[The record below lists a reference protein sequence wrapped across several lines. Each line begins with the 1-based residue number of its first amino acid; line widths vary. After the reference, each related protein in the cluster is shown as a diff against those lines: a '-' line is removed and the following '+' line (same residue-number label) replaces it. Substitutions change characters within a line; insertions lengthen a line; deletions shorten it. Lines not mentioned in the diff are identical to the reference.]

1 MNARLRKEHRVV
13 VIVAALA
20 VIALAFLPLAWSAPG
35 SGPGAGPGGGG
46 RPRGPVGPGVN
57 QSFTVV
63 EEGGETKVVP
73 ARLRAPLQE
82 VPVGSLTDAERDG
95 ILFMRE
101 EEKLARDLYMAFG
114 QKWNARVFA
123 NIARSETSHM
133 EAIKFLL
140 NRY

>member
-1 MNARLRKEHRVV
+1 
-13 VIVAALA
+13 
-20 VIALAFLPLAWSAPG
+20 
-35 SGPGAGPGGGG
+35 
-46 RPRGPVGPGVN
+46 
-57 QSFTVV
+57 
-63 EEGGETKVVP
+63 
-73 ARLRAPLQE
+73 
-82 VPVGSLTDAERDG
+82 
-95 ILFMRE
+95 MRE